1 MIHPEGRYGLVRKH
15 PVIVSLVLW
24 LLLLAGFAAGYVYLY
39 PLGDPLYLALFGA
52 FNVAVVLGIILER
65 AKHRR
70 HFGAIR
76 NLELKIREAN
86 LLSKRLRNSEDI
98 ALSYLPV
105 GMILY
110 DEAQTIVWANAAAKE
125 YFSNILVE
133 RKLAFVHE
141 GLNAMVQKRE
151 GKFLLDV
158 YGKRFEFVHY
168 PKNFC
173 LYMFEVTE
181 REEIKQR
188 LRDNTDAVG
197 VINLDNLDEATAHL
211 DLQVKTNLQGKYLG
225 AIDNWCRKYD
235 AYFLNLR
242 PEKSVLFVNRKQLE
256 AMIKDEF
263 SILEAVSELS
273 NQNEVRVTMSVGVA
287 CADLPR
293 NQLGDLAEE
302 ALKLALG
309 RGGDQVVVNIQ
320 NQPIKFFGGKSNTVE
335 KRTKITAK
343 INSRAVSD
351 LIEKNERTYIIPHKS
366 TDIDAFGA
374 SIGMLRMA
382 LAQNKYARIV
392 LDFDAIDQTCAK
404 VINMLTREYVKL
416 LDSII
421 DVRDALEEVD
431 QNSLLIVVDHHSP
444 VQTLEPKLFE
454 KTKSII
460 VIDHH
465 RRIDN
470 LLSEVAL
477 NYVEPYASSSVELVT
492 EMLDL
497 YSRDIDL
504 DAFEA
509 TVMLAGMMIDTNNF
523 TYRTGVRTFEAAA
536 MLKRS
541 GADPFKARLIL
552 RESLDDIK
560 TKSNLVNAAQIIAN
574 RYAITALSPETKTDR
589 VQLAKTADEL
599 LEIDNIVASFA
610 IGNLGSDLVGI
621 SARSIDKFNVQVM
634 MEQFGGGGHLNNAAA
649 QIQGG
654 NIADVVAKIETLL
667 KTNIKEEQNMKIILV
682 KDVKGRGKKGDV
694 LEVANGYGNYL
705 LTSKQAIEASNAN
718 LKSLE
723 DERVRT
729 EREAEAEFENAKRL
743 KAELEDKPIKLY
755 VKAGESGKL
764 FGAVNTKQI
773 AEEYKRLYNLDV
785 DKRKIMLEDNIHALG
800 VYKVPVR
807 LHKDVTAE
815 INLQIIEEK

>member
-1 MIHPEGRYGLVRKH
+1 MRKH

-24 LLLLAGFAAGYVYLY
+24 FLLLAGFAAGYSYLST
-39 PLGDPLYLALFGA
+39 LGDPIYLVLFGGL
-52 FNVAVVLGIILER
+52 NLAVVVSIIAAR
-65 AKHRR
+65 AKRR
-70 HFGAIR
+70 HHFGAIK

-110 DEAQTIVWANAAAKE
+110 DETQTIVWANAAAKE

-181 REEIKQR
+181 REEIRQR

-197 VINLDNLDEATAHL
+197 IINLDNLDEATAHL

-242 PEKSVLFVNRKQLE
+242 PEKSILFVNRRQLE

-263 SILEAVSELS
+263 SILDAVSDLS

-287 CADLPR
+287 CSDLPR
-293 NQLGDLAEE
+293 NQLGELAEE

-320 NQPIKFFGGKSNTVE
+320 NQPVKFFGGRSNTVE

-343 INSRAVSD
+343 INSRAIAE
-351 LIEKNERTYIIPHKS
+351 LIDKNERTYIIPHKS

-404 VINMLTREYVKL
+404 VINMLNREYVKL

-421 DVRDALEEVD
+421 DVRDALEEVN

-454 KTKSII
+454 KTKNII

-470 LLSEVAL
+470 LLTEVAL

-497 YSRDIDL
+497 YSREIDL

-560 TKSNLVNAAQIIAN
+560 TKSNLVNAAQIVAN

-610 IGNLGSDLVGI
+610 VGNLGGDQIGI

-654 NIADVVAKIETLL
+654 NIADIVAKLETLL
-667 KTNIKEEQNMKIILV
+667 KTNIKEEQDMKIILV
-682 KDVKGRGKKGDV
+682 KDVKGRGRKGDV

-705 LTSKQAIEASNAN
+705 LTSKQAIEASTAN

-723 DERVRT
+723 DERDRT
-729 EREAEAEFENAKRL
+729 EREAEAELENAKRL

-773 AEEYKRLYNLDV
+773 AEEYKRLYNLDL

>member
-1 MIHPEGRYGLVRKH
+1 MISPEGGLGQLKKH
-15 PVIVSLVLW
+15 PFIVSMILW
-24 LLLLAGFAAGYVYLY
+24 ILLTSGFAAGYYYLY
-39 PLGDPLYLALFGA
+39 VSAVKIDLILFGA
-52 FNVAVVLGIILER
+52 LHLIVVAAIVVGLIR
-65 AKHRR
+65 RRR
-70 HFGAIR
+70 HVGAIR
-76 NLELKIREAN
+76 GLELKIREAN

-105 GMILY
+105 GMVIY
-110 DEAQTIVWANAAAKE
+110 DENQTIVWANTAAKE

-158 YGKRFEFVHY
+158 YGKKFEFVHY
-168 PKNFC
+168 PKNNC
-173 LYMFEVTE
+173 LFMFEVTE
-181 REEIKQR
+181 REDVKQR

-242 PEKSVLFVNRKQLE
+242 PEKSILFVNRKQLE

-263 SILEAVSELS
+263 SILDTVSDLS
-273 NQNEVRVTMSVGVA
+273 NQNEVRVTMSAGIA
-287 CADLPR
+287 CQDMPR
-293 NQLGDLAEE
+293 NQLGELAED

-320 NQPIKFFGGKSNTVE
+320 NQPVKFFGGKSNTVE

-343 INSRAVSD
+343 INSRVISD
-351 LIEKNERTYIIPHKS
+351 LIGKSEKTYIIPHKS

-374 SIGMLRMA
+374 SIGILRMA
-382 LAQNKYARIV
+382 IAEDKTARIV

-404 VINMLTREYVKL
+404 VINMLNREYVKL
-416 LDSII
+416 LDYIV
-421 DVRDALEEVD
+421 DVRDALEEVGP
-431 QNSLLIVVDHHSP
+431 NSLLIVVDHHSP
-444 VQTLEPKLFE
+444 TQTLEPKLFE
-454 KTKSII
+454 KTKNII

-465 RRIDN
+465 RRVDN
-470 LLSEVAL
+470 LLTEVAL

-497 YSRDIDL
+497 YNQEIDI

-536 MLKRS
+536 TLKRF
-541 GADPFKARLIL
+541 GAEPFKARLIL

-560 TKSNLVNAAQIIAN
+560 TKSNLVNSVQIIAN
-574 RYAITALSPETKTDR
+574 RYAITALPPETKTDR
-589 VQLAKTADEL
+589 VQLAKTADQL
-599 LEIDNIVASFA
+599 LEIDNIVAAFA
-610 IGNLGSDLVGI
+610 VGNLGGDLAGI
-621 SARSIDKFNVQVM
+621 SARSIDKFNVQVV

-654 NIADVVAKIETLL
+654 VIADIVAKIESIL
-667 KTNIKEEQNMKIILV
+667 KTSIKEEQNMKIILV

-705 LTSKQAIEASNAN
+705 LTSKQAIEASTAN

-723 DERVRT
+723 DERDRI
-729 EREAEAEFENAKRL
+729 EREAEAEFAAARKL
-743 KAELEDKPIKLY
+743 KVEIEEKPIQLY

-773 AEEYKRLYNLDV
+773 SEEYKRLYNLDV
-785 DKRKIMLEDNIHALG
+785 DKRKILLEDNIHSLG

-807 LHKDVTAE
+807 LHKDVTAV